1 MARKYY
7 ERDADGNIVMKVG
20 KNKPKCNIPRP
31 LKRIG
36 KILMGEFR
44 DSTVDPEPEPTPE
57 PQATRKGPAT
67 VADPASVMPLN
78 YEPME
83 IPVASL
89 DPDGF
94 KEPFV
99 SEPDSKVE
107 PSVSVEPS
115 ASIEPS
121 VSVEPDVSVEPNVI
135 SEPDVSTK
143 PKVSVDAVDDVKPK
157 VSVDDSL
164 NKMLP
169 NSQKVPKGTTT
180 ILKGQERF
188 DALQDAGA
196 FVDIINWAKNSGNTN
211 VALLKHGGLN
221 WANNLDPND
230 LSKEDY
236 KKLFRALSYSVDT
249 ATIDREGYN
258 LYKKIEPIFKIKR

>member
-20 KNKPKCNIPRP
+20 KNKPKFNIPRP

-36 KILMGEFR
+36 KILMGEFK

-67 VADPASVMPLN
+67 IADPASVMPLN

-94 KEPFV
+94 KEPFA

-121 VSVEPDVSVEPNVI
+121 VSVEPNVI

-143 PKVSVDAVDDVKPK
+143 PKVSVDDVDDVEPK

-221 WANNLDPND
+221 WVNNLDPND